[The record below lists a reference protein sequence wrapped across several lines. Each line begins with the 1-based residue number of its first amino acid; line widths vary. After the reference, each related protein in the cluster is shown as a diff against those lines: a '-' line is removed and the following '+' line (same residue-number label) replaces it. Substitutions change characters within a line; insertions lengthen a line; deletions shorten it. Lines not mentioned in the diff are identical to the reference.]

1 VSELPK
7 GWIETKISDVT
18 EYVQRG
24 KGPKY
29 TDVKS
34 FPVINQ
40 KAIRWFGIQEEHL
53 KYVREDMWDKYT
65 EERFI
70 RSGDILWNS
79 TGTGTIGRACLLDE
93 KEAAKAKVVDSHVTI
108 VRSNKSIDPRYLFN
122 WIKSPRIQFDIDSL
136 STGTTNQVELSK
148 AKVLDTSIPLAPL
161 NEQIRIADKLDSML
175 AKVDTSQARLDKI
188 PNILK
193 RFRQSVLAAA
203 TSGELTKEW
212 RSNNKYKKTN
222 LSDFEI
228 PECWEFLTIEDIAMV
243 KGGKRLPKGEE
254 LTDENTGLPYIRAGQ
269 LKNGTVIQGENVRS
283 KQLYLEAHVQEQIKR
298 YTVCEND
305 VYLTIV
311 GASIGDSGVIPAKCH
326 GANLTENAAKI
337 TEFTKQVN
345 SKFLA
350 YWLRSE
356 RLQALIKLEIKSGAQ
371 GKLALKRIKTLP
383 TPFPNFDE
391 QSEIVRRVE
400 SLFTMA
406 DTVEK
411 QYKAAKARTNRLTQS
426 ILAKAFCG
434 ELVEQDENDEPASQ
448 LLERIK
454 KQLVDTPKPP
464 QQTPSTKEKE
474 DVEIKVA
481 QITTESNLPKSE
493 ILTLLQKSNSELTA
507 QQIMTKLTE
516 KTFDQVDMIFTE
528 LKRLLDNHAI
538 AKVGIGENCT
548 FKAVKK

>member
-175 AKVDTSQARLDKI
+175 AKVDAAQARLDKI

-212 RSNNKYKKTN
+212 RGNNEYKYKRKNIEGKFELDWEIVKERTLPQHWQWVPLGN
-222 LSDFEI
+222 FAKCARGKFSIRPRNDPSCFDGAYPFIQIGDLPREGGNIISHKQTLNDKGYSVSREFEI
-228 PECWEFLTIEDIAMV
+228 
-243 KGGKRLPKGEE
+243 
-254 LTDENTGLPYIRAGQ
+254 
-269 LKNGTVIQGENVRS
+269 GTVVI
-283 KQLYLEAHVQEQIKR
+283 A
-298 YTVCEND
+298 
-305 VYLTIV
+305 IV
-311 GASIGDSGVIPAKCH
+311 GATIANTGIVTYPVCFPDSLVGINSPS
-326 GANLTENAAKI
+326 NIEN
-337 TEFTKQVN
+337 QY
-345 SKFLA
+345 LD
-350 YWLRSE
+350 YHLRAVKE
-356 RLQALIKLEIKSGAQ
+356 EIRQASYAGGGQPNIKLTMINPLPLPLPPYEEI
-371 GKLALKRIKTLP
+371 L
-383 TPFPNFDE
+383 
-391 QSEIVRRVE
+391 EIVRRVE

-406 DTVEK
+406 ATVEK
-411 QYKAAKARTNRLTQS
+411 QYKDTKARTNRLTQS
-426 ILAKAFCG
+426 ILAKAFRG
-434 ELVEQDENDEPASQ
+434 ELVPQDENDESASV
-448 LLERIK
+448 LLARI
-454 KQLVDTPKPP
+454 
-464 QQTPSTKEKE
+464 
-474 DVEIKVA
+474 A
-481 QITTESNLPKSE
+481 A
-493 ILTLLQKSNSELTA
+493 ELTA
-507 QQIMTKLTE
+507 INTKA
-516 KTFDQVDMIFTE
+516 KTKPKTKKKI
-528 LKRLLDNHAI
+528 
-538 AKVGIGENCT
+538 
-548 FKAVKK
+548 KAV